1 MTPMSK
7 VKLTNQ
13 SSDRQADDID
23 FIGPSVYGDST
34 YKGDLTISGQAYPC
48 QTKPS

>member
-13 SSDRQADDID
+13 SSDRQADDTD
-23 FIGPSVYGDST
+23 FIVPSVYGGSI
-34 YKGDLTISGQAYPC
+34 YKGDLTISGQA
-48 QTKPS
+48 